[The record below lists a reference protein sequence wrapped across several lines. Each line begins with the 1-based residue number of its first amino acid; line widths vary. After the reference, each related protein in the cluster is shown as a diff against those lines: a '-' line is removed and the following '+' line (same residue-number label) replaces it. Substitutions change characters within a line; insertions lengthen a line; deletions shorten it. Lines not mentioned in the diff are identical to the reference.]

1 MKKIPIRRLSVVLA
15 VGAFLGG
22 CGPEPG
28 PDSDSPSTL
37 SSKGIAPDEV
47 ADGSTVAE
55 AARRNL
61 SERLGQPTDKIQILE
76 TRSVYWQSA
85 ALGCPDPEKA
95 YAQALTR
102 GWFIRLGVEG
112 TEYRYHASEDG
123 EPFSCDPRRSEAPL
137 DYAVE

>member
-1 MKKIPIRRLSVVLA
+1 MNKTPFRRLSVILA
-15 VGAFLGG
+15 IVALLGG

-28 PDSDSPSTL
+28 PDSDSPSTP
-37 SSKGIAPDEV
+37 SSKGAVPDEV
-47 ADGSTVAE
+47 AEGSTVAE

-76 TRSVYWQSA
+76 TRSVYWRSA

-102 GWFIRLGVEG
+102 GWFIRLGVDG

-123 EPFSCDPRRSEAPL
+123 EPFTCNPGWVEPPL

>member
-1 MKKIPIRRLSVVLA
+1 MNKTPFRRLSVILA
-15 VGAFLGG
+15 IAALLGG

-28 PDSDSPSTL
+28 PDTDSPSTP
-37 SSKGIAPDEV
+37 SSKGAVPDEV
-47 ADGSTVAE
+47 AEGSTVAE

-76 TRSVYWQSA
+76 TRSVYWRSA

-95 YAQALTR
+95 YAQALTK
-102 GWFIRLGVEG
+102 GWFIRLGVDG

-123 EPFSCDPRRSEAPL
+123 EPFTCNPGWVEPPL